1 MDALARKLGLK
12 TDPIIF
18 FTSAG
23 IMILF
28 LVVLLI
34 APGPIGAAFGAG
46 REWIVTN
53 LGWFFYFR
61 GDELGSVSAVG
72 GA

>member
-1 MDALARKLGLK
+1 MEALAKKLGLR
-12 TDPIIF
+12 TNPTIF

-34 APGPIGAAFGAG
+34 APGPIGEAFGAG

-53 LGWFFYFR
+53 LGWFFI
-61 GDELGSVSAVG
+61 
-72 GA
+72 

>member
-12 TDPIIF
+12 TDPTIF

-23 IMILF
+23 IMIIF
-28 LVVLLI
+28 LVALLI
-34 APGPIGAAFGAG
+34 APEPIGDAFGAG

-53 LGWFFYFR
+53 LGWFLFW
-61 GDELGSVSAVG
+61 GSPAG
-72 GA
+72 

>member
-1 MDALARKLGLK
+1 MEVLARKLGLR
-12 TDPIIF
+12 TDPTIF

-34 APGPIGAAFGAG
+34 APGPLAKPL
-46 REWIVTN
+46 V
-53 LGWFFYFR
+53 
-61 GDELGSVSAVG
+61 SVG
-72 GA
+72 NGL